1 MSAQRSQAIEIK
13 ESNIETVVAL
23 SQQIPEF
30 IDPHGAEEYHRRL
43 TGVRHLI
50 LVAFVE
56 NKPVGFKVGYER
68 EGYFYSWMGG
78 VLQDFRQMAIAKAL
92 ADEQE
97 AWAKKSGYTTITFKT
112 RNSHKGMLI
121 FALKNGFD
129 IIGFEPSAHTPS
141 HRILLRKQL

>member
-1 MSAQRSQAIEIK
+1 MEAEGRTFEIK

-23 SQQIPEF
+23 SQQIAEF
-30 IDPHGAEEYHRRL
+30 IDPHGVEEYYRRL
-43 TGVRHLI
+43 TSIPHLI
-50 LVAFVE
+50 LVAFVQNE
-56 NKPVGFKVGYER
+56 PVGFKVGYER
-68 EGYFYSWMGG
+68 EGSFYSWMGG
-78 VLQDFRQMAIAKAL
+78 ILQGFRQMGIARAL
-92 ADEQE
+92 AEEQE
-97 AWAKKSGYTTITFKT
+97 AWAKKRGYTTITFKT

>member
-1 MSAQRSQAIEIK
+1 MEAEGRTFEIK

-23 SQQIPEF
+23 SQQIAEF
-30 IDPHGAEEYHRRL
+30 IDPHGAEEYYRRL
-43 TGVRHLI
+43 TNIPHLI
-50 LVAFVE
+50 LVAFVQNE
-56 NKPVGFKVGYER
+56 PVGFKVGYER
-68 EGYFYSWMGG
+68 EGSFYSWMGG
-78 VLQDFRQMAIAKAL
+78 ILQGFRQMGIARAL
-92 ADEQE
+92 AEEQE
-97 AWAKKSGYTTITFKT
+97 AWAKKRGYTTITFKT